1 MRTRNSQY
9 RRLAILASAL
19 LLAACAGH
27 VPVGLAPDARAAA
40 EAAAT
45 VEVSFVTNRQL
56 ETDGDGL
63 DYYGGDRGPLTAGRC
78 RVAIGNGG
86 DGAGVEDQEGRVV
99 GVTPALDV
107 TSVVG
112 SGERAGAVVYIHGFN
127 ESFGRSCRHAA
138 LLQDRLGLDGRLLL
152 FSWPA
157 DRKYVTYASDAGDLA
172 WSLPDLRA
180 VLEGLAARHGS
191 ANVSILGHSL
201 GARAT
206 VEVLARMDEG
216 AGAFGQVVLVAPD
229 IARSRFAEL
238 RPALERRAER
248 VTIYASENDLA
259 LRLSTVVNTSARL
272 GITDE
277 EAHAESA
284 VSANVQLVDVS
295 GTGLYSLSGHVYHL
309 RNPAV
314 IEDIGRLFAP
324 ATTDAVGRYERVPGS
339 APGLWRLV
347 PVKRE
352 ATAAAGRTRAKHF

>member
-1 MRTRNSQY
+1 MCTRNKQY

-19 LLAACAGH
+19 VLAACAGH
-27 VPVGLAPDARAAA
+27 VSVGPAPDARASA

-63 DYYGGDRGPLTAGRC
+63 GYYGGARGALTAGRC
-78 RVAIGNGG
+78 RVAIAHG
-86 DGAGVEDQEGRVV
+86 EDHEGRVLD
-99 GVTPALDV
+99 VTPAPARDV

-112 SGERAGAVVYIHGFN
+112 DGERAGAVVYIHGFN

-138 LLQDRLGLDGRLLL
+138 LLQERLGLDGRLLL

-180 VLEGLAARHGS
+180 VLKGLVARHGS
-191 ANVSILGHSL
+191 AGVSVLGHSL

-216 AGAFGQVVLVAPD
+216 AGAFGQVVLIAPD

-238 RPALERRAER
+238 RPALERWADR

-277 EAHAESA
+277 ESHA
-284 VSANVQLVDVS
+284 VSAPSAKVQFVDVS
-295 GTGLYSLSGHVYHL
+295 GTGRYSLSGHVYHL

-324 ATTDAVGRYERVPGS
+324 ATSDADGSYERVPGS
-339 APGLWRLV
+339 APGLWRLM

-352 ATAAAGRTRAKHF
+352 TTAGAGPDEPRNF

>member
-1 MRTRNSQY
+1 MCTRNSHY
-9 RRLAILASAL
+9 RSLAILASAL

-27 VPVGLAPDARAAA
+27 VPVGPAPDGRAPA
-40 EAAAT
+40 EPAAT

-56 ETDGDGL
+56 ERDGDGL
-63 DYYGGDRGPLTAGRC
+63 DYYGGARGPLTAGRC
-78 RVAIGNGG
+78 RVAIAHG
-86 DGAGVEDQEGRVV
+86 EDHEGRVLE
-99 GVTPALDV
+99 VTPAPAREV
-107 TSVVG
+107 TAAVG
-112 SGERAGAVVYIHGFN
+112 GGERAGAVVYIHGFN

-138 LLQDRLGLDGRLLL
+138 LLQKRLGLDGRLLL

-157 DRKYVTYASDAGDLA
+157 DRKYVTYASDTGDLA
-172 WSLPDLRA
+172 WSLPDLRG

-206 VEVLARMDEG
+206 VEVLARMDEA
-216 AGAFGQVVLVAPD
+216 AGAFGEIVLVAPD

-238 RPALERRAER
+238 RPALERRANR
-248 VTIYASENDLA
+248 VTIYASGNDLA

-284 VSANVQLVDVS
+284 VSAKVALVDVS

-324 ATTDAVGRYERVPGS
+324 AAADAGGRYERVPGS
-339 APGLWRLV
+339 APGLWRLM

-352 ATAAAGRTRAKHF
+352 ATASARPNRPKNF